1 VTTELYWL
9 TLTALMTA
17 LFWVPY
23 VLNRIAVG
31 GLGGAL
37 AGTSPTGESHSD
49 WANRAIKAHTN
60 AIENLAIF
68 APIVLTA
75 HVLNISSGAT
85 KAAVVVY
92 FFARLIHPP
101 RFLPRARSPSPPAG
115 WRRSSS
121 SPAFCAGSDR
131 DGPSASAGH
140 RHRRRPWR
148 RDRLGF
154 RAGGP

>member
-23 VLNRIAVG
+23 VLNRMVMN

-37 AGTSPTGESHSD
+37 AGSAPDSGTLSV
-49 WANRAIKAHTN
+49 WAQRAAKAHGN
-60 AIENLAIF
+60 AVENLAIF

-75 HVLNISSGAT
+75 HVLGISNTAT

-92 FFARLIHPP
+92 FFARLLHFAVYSAGIPA
-101 RFLPRARSPSPPAG
+101 ARTLTFTAG
-115 WRRSSS
+115 WL
-121 SPAFCAGSDR
+121 AQIAII
-131 DGPSASAGH
+131 ASIL
-140 RHRRRPWR
+140 R
-148 RDRLGF
+148 
-154 RAGGP
+154 

>member
-23 VLNRIAVG
+23 VLNRVAAV

-37 AGTSPTGESHSD
+37 AGSAPDSGKHAE
-49 WANRAIKAHTN
+49 WAQRAIRAHGN

-68 APIVLTA
+68 APIVLIA
-75 HVLNISSGAT
+75 HVLGVSSAAT

-92 FFARLIHPP
+92 FFARLAHFIVYTAGIPA
-101 RFLPRARSPSPPAG
+101 ARTLTFTAG
-115 WRRSSS
+115 WL
-121 SPAFCAGSDR
+121 AQMAII
-131 DGPSASAGH
+131 ASIL
-140 RHRRRPWR
+140 RWI
-148 RDRLGF
+148 
-154 RAGGP
+154 

>member
-23 VLNRIAVG
+23 VLNRMVMN
-31 GLGGAL
+31 GLPGTL
-37 AGTSPTGESHSD
+37 AGSAPDSSTLSI
-49 WANRAIKAHTN
+49 WAQRAGKAHTN

-75 HVLNISSGAT
+75 HVLGISTAAT

-92 FFARLIHPP
+92 FFARLLHFVVYSAGIPA
-101 RFLPRARSPSPPAG
+101 ARTLTFTAG
-115 WRRSSS
+115 WL
-121 SPAFCAGSDR
+121 AQIAII
-131 DGPSASAGH
+131 ASIL
-140 RHRRRPWR
+140 RWI
-148 RDRLGF
+148 
-154 RAGGP
+154 

>member
-1 VTTELYWL
+1 MTTELYWL

-23 VLNRIAVG
+23 VLNRIAAT

-37 AGTSPTGESHSD
+37 AGGAPDSAKLAD
-49 WANRAIKAHTN
+49 WAQRAIRAHSN

-75 HVLNISSGAT
+75 HVLGVSNAVT

-92 FFARLIHPP
+92 FVARFAHYIVYAAGIPA
-101 RFLPRARSPSPPAG
+101 ARTLTFTAG
-115 WRRSSS
+115 WL
-121 SPAFCAGSDR
+121 AQIAII
-131 DGPSASAGH
+131 ASILH
-140 RHRRRPWR
+140 WI
-148 RDRLGF
+148 
-154 RAGGP
+154 